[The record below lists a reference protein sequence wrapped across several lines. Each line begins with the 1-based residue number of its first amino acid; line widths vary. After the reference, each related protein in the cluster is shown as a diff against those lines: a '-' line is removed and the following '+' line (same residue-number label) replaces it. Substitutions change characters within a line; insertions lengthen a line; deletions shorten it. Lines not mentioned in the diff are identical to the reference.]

1 MRIYRLSIRNN
12 FEALK
17 QDESGEVKVVFDCA
31 VQVELEGLMTGGHI
45 NASLNLNVVVHS
57 FQMWSVLLSIGE
69 TTFWTSSVIWGLP
82 STIGWCNSFQWI

>member
-1 MRIYRLSIRNN
+1 
-12 FEALK
+12 
-17 QDESGEVKVVFDCA
+17 
-31 VQVELEGLMTGGHI
+31 MTGGHI